1 MLSYELS
8 RREKMQTDRK
18 NRPAISGEINFI
30 LPTVQTY
37 QLSNGLKIYFSEKND
52 LPLIRIN
59 FLVNNGSRFD
69 PDNLKGLTNLLA
81 MCIDEGAG
89 KYDALQLADE
99 FEMLGAQFSVSS
111 DPDLSVLSLQ
121 VLRENFIPAL
131 KLLASVITEPHL
143 KENDFNREKRKVLV
157 RLEQVKAE
165 PDYVADISFEYFLF
179 GSDSPYAFP
188 VLGIEPTVQNIQIE
202 SVRNLYQK
210 NFSPFN
216 ASIVVVGNIDLKS
229 LQTEL
234 DDVFGKW
241 NGKTTIEE
249 PLVNLKKSR
258 RKVFII
264 NKKDAVQTEIRTG
277 HLSSKRSEKDFFQK
291 QIMNL
296 ALGGQFSSRL
306 NLNLREKSGYT
317 YGIHSRFN
325 YFKEA
330 GYFEV
335 STSVDVENTTNALR
349 EIYSEINNIKD
360 GITKEELEFAKSSLT
375 KRYPANFETYRQ
387 IATNIS
393 SKIINNLPDNYFET
407 YIERVN
413 SVSLA
418 DVNKITLDSIH
429 PAELTT
435 VLVGDSNKILGQINK
450 GEFGETV
457 VLDYDDVFN
466 N

>member
-1 MLSYELS
+1 MVIDRKQRPATSGDIDFTLPSIQTYEL
-8 RREKMQTDRK
+8 
-18 NRPAISGEINFI
+18 N
-30 LPTVQTY
+30 
-37 QLSNGLKIYFSEKND
+37 NGLKIYFSEKNE

-59 FLVNNGSRFD
+59 FLVNSGSRLD

-121 VLRENFIPAL
+121 VLRENYIPAI

-143 KENDFNREKRKVLV
+143 NENDFNREKRKVLA
-157 RLEQVKAE
+157 RLEQVKVE
-165 PDYVADISFEYFLF
+165 PDYVADITFEYFLF

-216 ASIVVVGNIDLKS
+216 SSVVVVGNIDLKS
-229 LQTEL
+229 LQAEL
-234 DDVFGKW
+234 NDTFGNWDV
-241 NGKTTIEE
+241 KTTVEE
-249 PLVNLKKSR
+249 PLLNLTKPQ
-258 RKVFII
+258 RKIFVI
-264 NKKDAVQTEIRTG
+264 NKNDALQTEIRTG
-277 HLSSKRSEKDFFQK
+277 HLSSKRSENDFFQK

-306 NLNLREKSGYT
+306 NLNLREKNGYT

-335 STSVDVENTTNALR
+335 STSVDVDNTTNALR
-349 EIYSEINNIKD
+349 EIYNEINKIKD
-360 GITKEELEFAKSSLT
+360 GITKEELEFAKSSLM
-375 KRYPANFETYRQ
+375 KRYPANFESYRQ

-407 YIERVN
+407 YIEKIN
-413 SVSLA
+413 SVCLD
-418 DVNKITLDSIH
+418 DVNKITANSIH
-429 PAELTT
+429 PAELIT
-435 VLVGDSNKILGQINK
+435 VLVGDSNKILGQLN
-450 GEFGETV
+450 GDEFGETV
-457 VLDYDDVFN
+457 VLDFEEVFKK
-466 N
+466 

>member
-1 MLSYELS
+1 
-8 RREKMQTDRK
+8 MQTDRK
-18 NRPAISGEINFI
+18 KRPASSGEINFT
-30 LPTVQTY
+30 LPFVQTY
-37 QLSNGLKIYFSEKND
+37 ELSNGLKIYFSEKND

-89 KYDALQLADE
+89 NLDALLLADE

-121 VLRENFIPAL
+121 VLRENFVPAL
-131 KLLASVITEPHL
+131 KLLGSVITEPHL
-143 KENDFNREKRKVLV
+143 RENDFNREKRKVLA

-165 PDYVADISFEYFLF
+165 PDYIAEISFEYFLF
-179 GSDSPYAFP
+179 GNDSPYAFP
-188 VLGIEPTVQNIQIE
+188 VLGIETTVQNIQIE
-202 SVRNLYQK
+202 SIRDLYQK
-210 NFSPFN
+210 KFSPFN
-216 ASIVVVGNIDLKS
+216 SYVVVVGNIDLKS

-234 DDVFGKW
+234 NDVFGKW

-249 PLVNLKKSR
+249 PLVNLKKSQ
-258 RKVFII
+258 RKFFII

-291 QIMNL
+291 QILNL
-296 ALGGQFSSRL
+296 VLGGQFSSRL
-306 NLNLREKSGYT
+306 NLNLREKNGYT
-317 YGIHSRFN
+317 YGVHSRFN

-330 GYFEV
+330 GYFAV

-349 EIYSEINNIKD
+349 EIYSEINKIKE
-360 GITKEELEFAKSSLT
+360 GIIEDELLFSKSSLT
-375 KRYPANFETYRQ
+375 KRFPANFETYRQ
-387 IATNIS
+387 IASNIS
-393 SKIINNLPDNYFET
+393 SQIINNLPDDYFET

-413 SVSLA
+413 SVSLD
-418 DVNKITLDSIH
+418 DVNKTTTDSIH
-429 PAELTT
+429 PAELIT

-450 GEFGETV
+450 DEFGETV
-457 VLDYDDVFN
+457 VLDFEDVFKK
-466 N
+466 